1 MGYFE
6 RIRFPDGQVSAKWIA
21 EKDEL
26 PWGNYDSLKIRIN
39 SYEDLFYVR
48 AIGDKEYNIEG
59 REIFKDPITDD
70 GTKKSAK
77 GLLCVKEIMIADGLG
92 KLHHSSYQMIDQ
104 CTPEQEEEG
113 ALLTV
118 FLDGKLVKE
127 YTLEEIRER
136 IKRNLYE

>member
-1 MGYFE
+1 
-6 RIRFPDGQVSAKWIA
+6 
-21 EKDEL
+21 
-26 PWGNYDSLKIRIN
+26 
-39 SYEDLFYVR
+39 
-48 AIGDKEYNIEG
+48 
-59 REIFKDPITDD
+59 
-70 GTKKSAK
+70 
-77 GLLCVKEIMIADGLG
+77 MIADGLG

-136 IKRNLYE
+136 IKCHSYE